1 MGLTMGRD
9 GTAMIPII
17 FRRWRGKRRLSRK
30 TRLFA
35 VRAEHLAR
43 QSAVHALVFV
53 ALIVTAHT
61 MAMMHFEGFGFS
73 DSIWLTLTSITT
85 VGYGDL
91 SAKTPLGR
99 SATVLIIYFGGI
111 FVVAKMAGDF
121 FDYRGLRRDA
131 MKDGNWSWSH
141 MKNHIVVI
149 GSAVDTELHLAR
161 LLQECERAEA
171 TAGREI
177 VLISQSFDNG
187 LPPMLQGFDIKYVK
201 GRGAAPAA
209 LEQSAVENAAIVII
223 LAWREEDPSSDGNAF
238 DVISRIRDVNG
249 SAKIV
254 AECVDDNNRQRLE
267 GAGATLALRP
277 VRAYPEMIIGGL
289 LNPGSTTI
297 LENLFTAEGER
308 IIRLEGTVTGSWAD
322 IVARY
327 ARDDIGT
334 PIAYQDM
341 RSGEIVTAPRGAKDV
356 SADALF
362 LLGG

>member
-1 MGLTMGRD
+1 
-9 GTAMIPII
+9 MIPNVI
-17 FRRWRGKRRLSRK
+17 RRLRGKRRSKWK

-35 VRAEHLAR
+35 VRAEQTARRSVVYTLA
-43 QSAVHALVFV
+43 FV
-53 ALIVTAHT
+53 ALLIAAHT
-61 MAMMHFEGFGFS
+61 MAMMHFEGFTLAN
-73 DSIWLTLTSITT
+73 SIWLTLTTITT

-91 SAKTPLGR
+91 SAVTTFGR
-99 SATVLIIYFGGI
+99 AATILIIYFGGI

-149 GSAVDTELHLAR
+149 GSKVDSELHLAR
-161 LLQECERAEA
+161 LIQECERSEA

-177 VLISQSFDNG
+177 VLISHSFDHG
-187 LPPMLQGFDIKYVK
+187 LPSLLQGFDIKYVK
-201 GRGAAPAA
+201 GRGAAPGA
-209 LEQSAVENAAIVII
+209 LEQGTIDKAAIVII
-223 LAWREEDPSSDGNAF
+223 LAWQEEDAASDGNAF
-238 DVISRIRDVNG
+238 DVICRIRDVNG
-249 SAKIV
+249 SARIV

-267 GAGATLALRP
+267 DAGATLAMRP
-277 VRAYPEMIIGGL
+277 MRAYPEMMIGGL

-308 IIRLEGTVTGSWAD
+308 IVRVDGSLTGSWAD
-322 IVARY
+322 LVAQHV
-327 ARDDIGT
+327 RDDVGT
-334 PIAYQDM
+334 PIAYRDA
-341 RSGEIVTAPRGAKDV
+341 RTGKIITAPRGTTEV

>member
-1 MGLTMGRD
+1 
-9 GTAMIPII
+9 MITKI
-17 FRRWRGKRRLSRK
+17 FHRWRGRRRSRRK
-30 TRLFA
+30 THLFA
-35 VRAEHLAR
+35 VQAERLAR
-43 QSAVHALVFV
+43 QSAVYTLAFV
-53 ALIVTAHT
+53 ALIVAAHT

-91 SAKTPLGR
+91 SAATPLGR

-111 FVVAKMAGDF
+111 FIVAKMAGDF

-149 GSAVDTELHLAR
+149 GSEVDSELHLAR
-161 LLQECERAEA
+161 LIQECERAEA
-171 TAGREI
+171 TAGRGI
-177 VLISQSFDNG
+177 VLISQSFDGG
-187 LPPMLQGFDIKYVK
+187 LPAMLQGFDIKYVK

-209 LEQSAVENAAIVII
+209 LEQSAIANAAIVII
-223 LAWREEDPSSDGNAF
+223 LAWKEEDPASDGNAF

-249 SAKIV
+249 AARIV

-308 IIRLEGTVTGSWAD
+308 IIRLEGAVTGSWAD
-322 IVARY
+322 IVAQY
-327 ARDDIGT
+327 VRDDGGT
-334 PIAYQDM
+334 PIAYRDA
-341 RSGEIVTAPRGAKDV
+341 RSGKIVTAPRGATDV